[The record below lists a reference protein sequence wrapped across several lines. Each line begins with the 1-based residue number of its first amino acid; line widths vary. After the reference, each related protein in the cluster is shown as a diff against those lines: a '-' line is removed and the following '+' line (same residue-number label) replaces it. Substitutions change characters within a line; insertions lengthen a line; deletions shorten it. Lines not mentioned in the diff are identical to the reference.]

1 MAAFGKKRGG
11 EEREKID
18 RRQILADRLVEM
30 MEKGTAPWQKP
41 WDAGEVMTPV
51 NAVTGKPYR
60 GINSQTLMLSTPDP
74 TDNRWCTYKQA
85 QEKGWQVRKG
95 EKAVAYVEYFGQY
108 EHKRSPEEKQ
118 RIEEARQKRLEEGGK
133 DVGEVRDTESR
144 LVVRYTPVFHAS
156 QIDGIP
162 PLERP
167 APQQQIEGEPDPR
180 IEALAKEMGVE
191 VVRGGGQAF
200 YRLNADRVHM
210 PEVGMFHTATGHD
223 TTFLHELSH
232 ATGHESRMNRE
243 MGNPFGSEKYAKEE
257 LRAEMSAAMT
267 AMTLGI
273 GFDPQAQNLEEGRE
287 AGNTAAYLASWLKS
301 LPEKD
306 RKNEIMAAIKDAQA
320 ISDYLIERTPEVA
333 LEKEAPVLQSA
344 EKEKESPTL
353 ENVQQQAHT
362 LSPSDYDLGKE
373 HRNTPY
379 LHKDHEN
386 HWKIS
391 VIADDNKRHW
401 GNAVLRE
408 KDGVQKLVSRFDLDE
423 NRSMLVN
430 VVARDGR
437 LESRIAIDNKE
448 DQSRTFVEAKAPG
461 IAYTHTRP
469 ETYDRTVKALRDELG
484 VDFSRQKEAPEKG
497 KSLNQE
503 KAKSRGKGVGMGI
516 G

>member
-1 MAAFGKKRGG
+1 K
-11 EEREKID
+11 
-18 RRQILADRLVEM
+18 
-30 MEKGTAPWQKP
+30 
-41 WDAGEVMTPV
+41 
-51 NAVTGKPYR
+51 
-60 GINSQTLMLSTPDP
+60 
-74 TDNRWCTYKQA
+74 
-85 QEKGWQVRKG
+85 
-95 EKAVAYVEYFGQY
+95 Y
-108 EHKRSPEEKQ
+108 EHKRTPEEKA
-118 RIEEARQKRLEEGGK
+118 RIEEAKQKHLEEGGK
-133 DVGEVRDTESR
+133 DVGEVRDTETR
-144 LVVRYTPVFHAS
+144 LVVRHTPVFHAS

-167 APQQQIEGEPDPR
+167 ELKHQIDGKPDPR
-180 IEALAKEMGVE
+180 IEALATEMGVE
-191 VVRGGGQAF
+191 VVRGGSQAF
-200 YRLNADRVHM
+200 YRPSTDRVHL
-210 PEVGMFHTATGHD
+210 PEVATFRSATGHD

-232 ATGHESRMNRE
+232 ATGHESRMHRE
-243 MGNPFGSEKYAKEE
+243 LGNPFGSDKYAKEE
-257 LRAEMSAAMT
+257 LRAEMAAAMT

-273 GFDPQAQNLEEGRE
+273 GFDPQAQNIEQGRE
-287 AGNTAAYLASWLKS
+287 VGNTAAYLASWLKS

-306 RKNEIMAAIKDAQA
+306 RKTELMAAIKDAQA

-353 ENVQQQAHT
+353 ENVQQQAAHT

-437 LESRIAIDNKE
+437 LESKIAIDNKE
-448 DQSRTFVEAKAPG
+448 DQSRTFV
-461 IAYTHTRP
+461 
-469 ETYDRTVKALRDELG
+469 
-484 VDFSRQKEAPEKG
+484 
-497 KSLNQE
+497 
-503 KAKSRGKGVGMGI
+503 
-516 G
+516 